1 MICDSYVAPALPK
14 IYDIP
19 RFTAGAFYFG
29 QMDLTQSPYQIIIEV
44 WIELY

>member
-14 IYDIP
+14 ICNIP

-29 QMDLTQSPYQIIIEV
+29 FDSHNIK
-44 WIELY
+44 LYNGIRQPKRK